1 MRKGVKTIA
10 NDLQHHP
17 GKRFAGTPPTFATLH
32 ILAILLCVGG
42 PNAPCADGDASVTP
56 PPDTIGRVGLAY
68 GGRLPQFD
76 LQIPDSRAEASGE
89 EAAKKGLS
97 WVRDL
102 KANAVDNELDALW
115 VYIRMGLSPVGLL
128 AGSIYGGCVG
138 ESARKLDPAAVVL
151 DQTIKEL
158 QVEQAVPRQVF
169 QAVRQKSLRPLV
181 LPTNSFPAES
191 AFRVPTLMDLYAP
204 LPLSFATSQ
213 PEKACGPSAF
223 DGMDTLVLVRVVNHG
238 LSGRDRHNPKLSLNL
253 ALRVTVIRAQD
264 RTQLFAFY
272 AQYESPARRFV
283 DWAKDD
289 ATPFRVEF
297 QRAVESLAEQI
308 VAQSGLQVPAG
319 PNPTGIVQAAP
330 K

>member
-1 MRKGVKTIA
+1 MKTIA

-17 GKRFAGTPPTFATLH
+17 GKRFAGAPSIFASLH
-32 ILAILLCVGG
+32 VLAALLCVGA
-42 PNAPCADGDASVTP
+42 PNAPCADGDASAKP
-56 PPDTIGRVGLAY
+56 LPDNRGRVGLAY

-76 LQIPDSRAEASGE
+76 FQIPDSRGEASGE
-89 EAAKKGLS
+89 EAAKIGLS

-115 VYIRMGLSPVGLL
+115 VYIRMGLSPVGVL

-138 ESARKLDPAAVVL
+138 ESVKKLDPAAVAL
-151 DQTIKEL
+151 DRALKEL

-169 QAVRQKSLRPLV
+169 NAIRQKSLRPVV

-191 AFRVPTLMDLYAP
+191 AFRVPTLMDQYAP

-238 LSGRDRHNPKLSLNL
+238 LSGRDRHNPRLSLNL

-264 RTQLFAFY
+264 RTQLFWFY
-272 AQYESPARRFV
+272 AQYDSPAQKFIE
-283 DWAKDD
+283 WAKDD
-289 ATPFRVEF
+289 AAPFRVEL
-297 QRAVESLAEQI
+297 QRAVESLADQI

-319 PNPTGIVQAAP
+319 PNPTGIAQAAP